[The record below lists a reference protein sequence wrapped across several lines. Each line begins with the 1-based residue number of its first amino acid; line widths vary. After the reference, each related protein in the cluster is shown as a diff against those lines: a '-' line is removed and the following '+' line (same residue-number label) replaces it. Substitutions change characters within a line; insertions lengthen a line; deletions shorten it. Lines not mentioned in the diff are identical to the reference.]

1 MRIMFNIGD
10 QVIYGSHGACT
21 VIAVESMR
29 FGKTR
34 GKYYCLQ
41 PLEHPDSRY
50 YVPVDNEAAL
60 AKLSPL
66 MSAEALLE
74 LLHSEH
80 IRENNWIDDESR
92 RKQHYRDLIS
102 SADRSALLNMIY
114 CLHRHKEA
122 QLKAGKKF
130 HQCDEGFLNDA
141 QKLLNSE
148 FSLVFG
154 IAPGDVGEFIARE
167 MGA

>member
-1 MRIMFNIGD
+1 MFKQGD
-10 QVIYGSHGACT
+10 QVLYGSHGACT
-21 VIAVESMR
+21 IIGIESMK

-41 PLEHPDSRY
+41 PLEQPDTRY
-50 YVPVDNEAAL
+50 YVPADNDAAL

-66 MSAEALLE
+66 MTKESLLG
-74 LLHSEH
+74 LLHSEEV
-80 IRENNWIDDESR
+80 RQNNWIQDESQ
-92 RKQHYRDLIS
+92 RKLRYRELIS
-102 SADRSALLNMIY
+102 SGDRAAILNMIY

-122 QLKAGKKF
+122 QIQAGKKF
-130 HQCDEGFLNDA
+130 HQCDDGFLHDA

-154 IAPGDVGEFIARE
+154 LEPAQVPGFIKEELSAV
-167 MGA
+167 